1 MALADPVAVAMFAL
15 AGWSLVNWARYPT
28 KKRTILSGVLLLL
41 TPFAKL
47 TGAAIVF
54 APFLALILFYLT
66 PRPPLHTGEGE
77 QQREILRNQVPS
89 PRWQEG
95 GRAFYDRSRRSL
107 PTPNGDLGVRF
118 IRPLVMIYVIFAAFW
133 IPLMTPTFL
142 GEIRGGEHRMEL
154 VDEYL
159 LNAYEED
166 QSFVPNLLD
175 NIWDA
180 FSQIGIYTWTPVII
194 LTVILGLMLVFLRW
208 RAAFFLW
215 GMLALAWLP
224 TLAGSEMARTRYLTL
239 GLPFLILLLTVG
251 LYALIDRLPGRR
263 LIERGIFVGLLVYA
277 LAWGLPF
284 FRTASSNPAELTLP
298 ERDRWRYIQA
308 VTAGYGQQE
317 AAFYLENDL
326 NDYPIDVFGILGSCH
341 LMRMFLQEPGP
352 VRLICADLVPV
363 HQLTESEIDEIE
375 AAGADGDLY
384 LLIERSLGT
393 NFDDLNFEWDF
404 VREFERPHA
413 GVTIELWRVT
423 PR

>member
-1 MALADPVAVAMFAL
+1 MLCGFLLA
-15 AGWSLVNWARYPT
+15 
-28 KKRTILSGVLLLL
+28 L
-41 TPFAKL
+41 TPIAKL
-47 TGAAIVF
+47 TGAGIVF
-54 APFLALILFYLT
+54 APILAIYLT
-66 PRPPLHTGEGE
+66 PQP
-77 QQREILRNQVPS
+77 REKFREQVPS
-89 PRWQEG
+89 PRW
-95 GRAFYDRSRRSL
+95 R
-107 PTPNGDLGVRF
+107 GDLGVRSVLAYV
-118 IRPLVMIYVIFAAFW
+118 RPLLIIYGIFAAIW
-133 IPLMTPTFL
+133 IPLMIPVLL

-404 VREFERPHA
+404 VREFERPHE